1 MIGNPRWFMRRKWG
15 GWGVFPI
22 TWQGWAYTAAFVV
35 AIFATQFIPA
45 DQSVRMI
52 ALGIIAVILVLDTI
66 DIMIHLKRDERETL
80 HEAIAER
87 NAMWTMVFVLAA
99 GIAYQ
104 SAKSVI
110 EAGTVWV
117 DPVIIIALV
126 AALLVKA
133 ITNYRLR

>member
-1 MIGNPRWFMRRKWG
+1 
-15 GWGVFPI
+15 
-22 TWQGWAYTAAFVV
+22 
-35 AIFATQFIPA
+35 
-45 DQSVRMI
+45 
-52 ALGIIAVILVLDTI
+52 
-66 DIMIHLKRDERETL
+66 
-80 HEAIAER
+80 
-87 NAMWTMVFVLAA
+87 MWTMVFVLAA

>member
-1 MIGNPRWFMRRKWG
+1 MRRKWG

-22 TWQGWAYTAAFVV
+22 TWQGWAYTGAFVV
-35 AIFATQFIPA
+35 ALFSTQFIPA
-45 DQSVRMI
+45 DQSIRMI
-52 ALGIIAVILVLDTI
+52 ALGAIAVILVLDTI

-87 NAMWTMVFVLAA
+87 NAMWTMVFILAG

-104 SAKSVI
+104 SAQSVI
-110 EAGTVWV
+110 EGGTVWV